1 LSLAIFDLDNT
12 LIRGDSDYQWG
23 QFLIAKGVVDPDY
36 ARREH
41 DRYYADY
48 LAGNLDIYA
57 FLSFQLKPLAD
68 NDRLTLEAWRQE
80 FINHHMLKLITDA
93 AQQLVDDHRKKG
105 DTLMIITATNS
116 FLAQPLAD
124 AFGITHLIG
133 TDPEEKQGQFT
144 GKVMGTPS
152 YREGKVERLNH
163 WMAGHGEDLINS
175 WFYSDS
181 HNDLPLL
188 DLVEHPVAVNPDDI
202 LAAHAHKR
210 GWPIIDLD

>member
-1 LSLAIFDLDNT
+1 MSLAIFDLDNT

-23 QFLIAKGVVDPDY
+23 QFLIAKGVVDPGY
-36 ARREH
+36 AKREH

-57 FLSFQLKPLAD
+57 FLDFQLKPLAE
-68 NDRLTLEAWRQE
+68 NDRSTLEVWRRE
-80 FINHHMLKLITDA
+80 FIDRHILELITAA

-105 DTLMIITATNS
+105 DTLLIITATNS
-116 FLAQPLAD
+116 FLTRPIAD
-124 AFGITHLIG
+124 AFGINHLIG

-144 GKVMGTPS
+144 GKVVGIPS
-152 YREGKVERLNH
+152 YREGKVERLNQ
-163 WMAGHGEDLINS
+163 WMAEHGENLTHS

-188 DLVEHPVAVNPDDI
+188 DLVEHPVAVNPDGI
-202 LAAHAHKR
+202 LAAHARER